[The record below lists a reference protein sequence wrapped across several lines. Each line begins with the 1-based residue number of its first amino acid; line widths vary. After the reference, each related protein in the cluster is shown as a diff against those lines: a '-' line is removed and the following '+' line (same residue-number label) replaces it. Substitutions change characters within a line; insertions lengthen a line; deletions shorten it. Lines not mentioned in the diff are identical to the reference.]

1 MAKVDSLDLGHPI
14 IEQLNDIY
22 WLPFD
27 ALPVHH
33 YDLGGWH
40 LSFTG
45 KLVKHI
51 YGGNHYAPY
60 TTPINQEDSY
70 PRFYGGRPLWGNKSP
85 YIWFELHSINVGCSV
100 DVGSDDAWI
109 VGTACFE
116 IRVIQ
121 IREPSKSGV
130 FDLSDHNQLK
140 QFIFNKHK
148 DNLGHFLDSGF
159 NYAFSAWSIEE
170 IKEYKFKGR
179 NWYEIIDGNRSLNW
193 CFNLYT
199 HISDKHLLHIAYTPS
214 QFWPPFHI
222 PSKKALHISKSPL
235 WDFMDNLELSKME
248 EGSQVVTGTI
258 ERETTSSWG
267 EDTEDLSGW

>member
-1 MAKVDSLDLGHPI
+1 MAQIDSLDLSRPT
-14 IEQLNDIY
+14 IEQLDDLY

-33 YDLGGWH
+33 YDLGDWH

-45 KLVKHI
+45 RLELQT
-51 YGGNHYAPY
+51 YGEHRYAPY
-60 TTPINQEDSY
+60 TTPIDKEDSY
-70 PRFYGGRPLWGNKSP
+70 PRFYGGQPLWDNKSP

-100 DVGSDDAWI
+100 DVGPDDAWI

-121 IREPSKSGV
+121 IRDPSKSGI
-130 FDLSDHNQLK
+130 FDLADQDQLM

-148 DNLGHFLDSGF
+148 NNLDHFQEFGSEDF
-159 NYAFSAWSIEE
+159 FSAWSPGE
-170 IKEYKFKGR
+170 IQEYMFKGR
-179 NWYEIIDGNRSLNW
+179 NWYEIIDGNRGLNW

-199 HISDKHLLHIAYTPS
+199 NLSDKHLLHIAYTPD
-214 QFWPPFHI
+214 QFWPPYHI
-222 PSKKALHISKSPL
+222 PSEKALRISKSPL
-235 WDFMDNLELSKME
+235 WDFMDNLELTKME
-248 EGSQVVTGTI
+248 KGSQVVTGTI

>member
-33 YDLGGWH
+33 YDLGEWH
-40 LSFTG
+40 LSFNG
-45 KLVKHI
+45 KLEI
-51 YGGNHYAPY
+51 QTYGVYNYTPY
-60 TTPINQEDSY
+60 NTPINAEESY
-70 PRFYGGRPLWGNKSP
+70 PRFSDGRSLWDNKSP
-85 YIWFELHSINVGCSV
+85 YIWFEFHPINVGCSV
-100 DVGSDDAWI
+100 DVGPDDTWI

-193 CFNLYT
+193 RFNLYT
-199 HISDKHLLHIAYTPS
+199 NLSDKHLLHIAYTPD

-222 PSKKALHISKSPL
+222 PSEKALRISKSPL
-235 WDFMDNLELSKME
+235 WDFMDNLELTKME
-248 EGSQVVTGTI
+248 EGSQVVTGTV
-258 ERETTSSWG
+258 ERVTTSSWG